1 MAGVIAVVQTDIKK
15 IIAYSTMS
23 QIGYMFAAVGVGE
36 YAAGMFHLL
45 THAFF
50 KALLFLGAGIVI
62 HALANEQDVRR
73 MGGLSKVMPHTTKLM
88 WVGTI
93 ALIGFFPLSK
103 DEILS
108 GAMEAGSTTAWI
120 VWAGG
125 LIGAFFTGLYATRLM
140 RLVFYGEMSD
150 FAKEHLHKDHGEAP
164 WTMFWP
170 VCVLA
175 AGAII
180 SGFLALGFGFTNFFA
195 DFLANTA
202 PDIEASVVDDTIT
215 TAISWTV
222 SIIGAVYVWK
232 LYATPGRSAAL
243 RQRFGFATT
252 AADHKFYWD
261 ELYDTVAYRPAAFLA
276 TWTNRVVEEWIIG
289 GSVKATA
296 FVVGVTGR
304 LVAEA
309 QTGVVREY
317 AVAVVLGALVV
328 GAYLL
333 NRASL

>member
-1 MAGVIAVVQTDIKK
+1 
-15 IIAYSTMS
+15 
-23 QIGYMFAAVGVGE
+23 
-36 YAAGMFHLL
+36 
-45 THAFF
+45 
-50 KALLFLGAGIVI
+50 
-62 HALANEQDVRR
+62 
-73 MGGLSKVMPHTTKLM
+73 
-88 WVGTI
+88 
-93 ALIGFFPLSK
+93 
-103 DEILS
+103 
-108 GAMEAGSTTAWI
+108 
-120 VWAGG
+120 
-125 LIGAFFTGLYATRLM
+125 
-140 RLVFYGEMSD
+140 VFYGDMSD
-150 FAKEHLHKDHGEAP
+150 FAREHLHKDHGEAP

-195 DFLANTA
+195 DFLGNTA

-215 TAISWTV
+215 TAISWTI

-243 RQRFGFATT
+243 RQRFGFVTA

-261 ELYDTVAYRPAAFLA
+261 ELYDTIAYRPAAFLA
-276 TWTNRVVEEWIIG
+276 TWTNRVVEDWIIG

-296 FVVGVTGR
+296 FIVGITGR

-317 AVAVVLGALVV
+317 AIAVALGALVV

-333 NRASL
+333 NQAAL